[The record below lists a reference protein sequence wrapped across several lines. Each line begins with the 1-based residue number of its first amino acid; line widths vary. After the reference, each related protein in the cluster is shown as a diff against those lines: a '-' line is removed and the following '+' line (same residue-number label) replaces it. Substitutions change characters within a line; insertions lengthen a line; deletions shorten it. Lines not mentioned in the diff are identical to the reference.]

1 MAPNSSD
8 SAYVNIKE
16 LHELGIQWQ
25 GRYREREQ
33 AKMPWPSSESVKY
46 WQVLISTIHLEG
58 RHLHLYQKAY
68 LGVQKQKK
76 STMSSKG
83 KVNTRRGSSRTII
96 SSGGPWSTGRICG
109 AARPFIKGLLNSNRH
124 KLVVGDTQ
132 SDSIQ
137 YLNFAKKWFIQYSIQ
152 YCFNQDSIQN
162 IIQFT
167 KNLLIHFKN

>member
-1 MAPNSSD
+1 MLFQNVQPAPIPRYHIYLPPCIVHTS
-8 SAYVNIKE
+8 YVNIKE
-16 LHELGIQWQ
+16 LHEWGIQWQ

-58 RHLHLYQKAY
+58 CHLQLYQKAH

-76 STMSSKG
+76 STISSKG

-109 AARPFIKGLLNSNRH
+109 AARPFIKALLNSNRH
-124 KLVVGDTQ
+124 KPLTPH
-132 SDSIQ
+132 
-137 YLNFAKKWFIQYSIQ
+137 KYSW
-152 YCFNQDSIQN
+152 SN
-162 IIQFT
+162 IVWPKHWQLFWD
-167 KNLLIHFKN
+167 NVHL